1 MDWRIRYR
9 SPGVRHLDP
18 VRRRGRREVLPELQ
32 DLRPI
37 VGKLGERMQ
46 PKTKI
51 LAALGVVC
59 RGRDQGIRRKARP
72 SRDWRDGTRGP
83 NAETARV
90 ATHFIERKERHVP
103 VEQRVLESFRHDGSS
118 QPLEA
123 APKSADEVRIR
134 ACRRRG
140 GEVGKER
147 AGGEIMDRDIRK
159 DGSSVWRLRSSLRS
173 EICPRAPAP
182 RRSGSCGRPE
192 SAR

>member
-1 MDWRIRYR
+1 
-9 SPGVRHLDP
+9 
-18 VRRRGRREVLPELQ
+18 
-32 DLRPI
+32 
-37 VGKLGERMQ
+37 MQ

-59 RGRDQGIRRKARP
+59 RGRDQGIRRKAGP

-83 NAETARV
+83 SRNGPV

-103 VEQRVLESFRHDGSS
+103 VEQRVLESFRHDGSG
-118 QPLEA
+118 QLLEA
-123 APKSADEVRIR
+123 APKSADEVRLR

-159 DGSSVWRLRSSLRS
+159 DGRAFGGFDRLFDQRSVLGRRL
-173 EICPRAPAP
+173 PVGQVAA
-182 RRSGSCGRPE
+182 GRPE